1 MSRRAR
7 ALLVLYGAL
16 ALFVTPV
23 FPHFLSPNE
32 FARWAVAASVAE
44 RGTVEVSRLSPLL
57 GPGFEDLS
65 GRGGRL
71 YANKAPG
78 LAAVALP
85 GYLAARLVVGPPTR
99 GTLRPSLTAMRLVGA
114 TLPVLLLGVVF
125 AKAAARFGG
134 DPSRIALAL
143 FALLFATPLL
153 AYGLLLFSHAL
164 AAAGLFGAWT
174 AVFLP
179 GDPRRLARREVLAGA
194 LLGLAVLAEP
204 PVAVPAAFL
213 VGCAAWRRG
222 VARPL
227 RILLGAAP
235 FAACLLAYN
244 AICFGGPFEFSSG
257 HELDPS
263 FRSLAAS
270 GVFGVSFPSPGVFL
284 RLLFDPSK
292 GLFVFAPVLL
302 LGIRA
307 LPLTARVL
315 GRTAAAALGLLP
327 LSLLL
332 LYAGYPNWHG
342 GFTVGPRYL
351 VPVLPFLVFP
361 LVFREGGRLEAFLL
375 GASAGAVA
383 LTTLVFPFV
392 PPGFPL
398 PWGTFSLPLLSRGAV
413 VPNLL
418 HLWPGGGPAV
428 VAPFLFVVLAAAA
441 ALGRARLAV
450 AAVGAALWISAGILW
465 NAAVPVAPRE
475 RLVRGYVADVYF
487 GRRGALE
494 QEIAATGAPQP
505 RLLSRRE
512 AESRRGPGDWP
523 FGR

>member
-1 MSRRAR
+1 MPRRAR

-44 RGTVEVSRLSPLL
+44 RGTAEVSWLSPLL

-65 GRGGRL
+65 GRDGRL

-78 LAAVALP
+78 LAAIALP
-85 GYLAARLVVGPPTR
+85 GYLAARLVFGPPTR
-99 GTLRPSLTAMRLVGA
+99 ETLRPSLTAMRLVGA

-134 DPSRIALAL
+134 DSPRIAVAL
-143 FALLFATPLL
+143 FALLFATPLF
-153 AYGLLLFSHAL
+153 AYGLLLFSHVL
-164 AAAGLFGAWT
+164 AAAGLFGAW
-174 AVFLP
+174 AAAFLP
-179 GDPRRLARREVLAGA
+179 AEPRRLARREVLAGA
-194 LLGLAVLAEP
+194 LLGLAVLSEP
-204 PVAVPAAFL
+204 PVVVPAVFL
-213 VGCAAWRRG
+213 VGCVAWRRG
-222 VARPL
+222 AARPL
-227 RILLGAAP
+227 RILLGAVP

-257 HELDPS
+257 HEVDPS

-270 GVFGVSFPSPGVFL
+270 GVFGVSLPSLGVLF
-284 RLLFDPSK
+284 RLLVDPSK
-292 GLFVFAPVLL
+292 GLFVFAPVLF
-302 LGIRA
+302 LGLRA
-307 LPLTARVL
+307 LPASARVL
-315 GRTAAAALGLLP
+315 GRAAAAALGLLP

-351 VPVLPFLVFP
+351 VPALPFLVFP
-361 LVFREGGRLEAFLL
+361 LVFRGGGRLEALLL
-375 GASAGAVA
+375 GASTGAVA

-418 HLWPGGGPAV
+418 HLWPGGAPAV
-428 VAPFLFVVLAAAA
+428 LAPFLFVVLAAAV

-450 AAVGAALWISAGILW
+450 AALGAVLWIGAGAIW

-475 RLVRGYVADVYF
+475 RLVRAYVADVYF
-487 GRRGALE
+487 GRSGTLE
-494 QEIAATGAPQP
+494 REIAATGAPQP

-512 AESRRGPGDWP
+512 AESRLGPRAWP
-523 FGR
+523 F